1 MNQAGTT
8 SAGVALSV
16 SRELAGQMSVADRAA
31 AELRTSAPGGN
42 ESVAASPKPTVP
54 ASRATTTSSTPVPT
68 VSGEDTTPVAPT
80 PETQTPT
87 TPTTPA
93 AKSTI
98 TALTPAPPAPQNPSN
113 AAATTA
119 AATPTLAPPQPSP
132 TAASVATAAPVAGAR
147 SAPTTQVDLGGTGAG
162 RTGVARASTKPNAPT
177 TPDAKEVISKAT
189 QGLAA
194 AIRQK
199 GGSVV
204 LKLEPES
211 LGQLRI
217 TVSMRNGVVNAKIE
231 AGTSE
236 AAELLKTHQ
245 SALRESMHEKG
256 MLVERLEIVDA
267 SHTAKELA
275 PDLRT
280 DRLVHLPLP
289 DLSRSSDDSNGSTS
303 NDSSQQHETA
313 SPRDENTNDR
323 QYASR
328 EDQSSPDDAWRHAA
342 GADHAV
348 DSFGTRSLIN
358 ALA

>member
-1 MNQAGTT
+1 M
-8 SAGVALSV
+8 
-16 SRELAGQMSVADRAA
+16 
-31 AELRTSAPGGN
+31 
-42 ESVAASPKPTVP
+42 
-54 ASRATTTSSTPVPT
+54 
-68 VSGEDTTPVAPT
+68 
-80 PETQTPT
+80 
-87 TPTTPA
+87 
-93 AKSTI
+93 
-98 TALTPAPPAPQNPSN
+98 
-113 AAATTA
+113 
-119 AATPTLAPPQPSP
+119 
-132 TAASVATAAPVAGAR
+132 
-147 SAPTTQVDLGGTGAG
+147 
-162 RTGVARASTKPNAPT
+162 
-177 TPDAKEVISKAT
+177 ISKAT

>member
-1 MNQAGTT
+1 M
-8 SAGVALSV
+8 SA
-16 SRELAGQMSVADRAA
+16 
-31 AELRTSAPGGN
+31 
-42 ESVAASPKPTVP
+42 
-54 ASRATTTSSTPVPT
+54 
-68 VSGEDTTPVAPT
+68 
-80 PETQTPT
+80 
-87 TPTTPA
+87 
-93 AKSTI
+93 
-98 TALTPAPPAPQNPSN
+98 
-113 AAATTA
+113 
-119 AATPTLAPPQPSP
+119 
-132 TAASVATAAPVAGAR
+132 ATAAPVAGSR
-147 SAPTTQVDLGGTGAG
+147 SAPTAQVDLGGAGAG
-162 RTGVARASTKPNAPT
+162 RTGIARAATKPNAPT

-245 SALRESMHEKG
+245 GALRESMHEKG

-280 DRLVHLPLP
+280 DRLVHLPFP
-289 DLSRSSDDSNGSTS
+289 DLSRSSDDTSHGSTS
-303 NDSSQQHETA
+303 NDTGGQHQNA
-313 SPRDENTNDR
+313 FRQDGSTNDP

-328 EDQSSPDDAWRHAA
+328 EDQSSPDDAWRHAS
-342 GADHAV
+342 GADHAI
-348 DSFGTRSLIN
+348 DSLGARSLIN
-358 ALA
+358 TLA